1 MTRASSLRERAVVA
15 IRAGI
20 VTGEIPAGEICSAPA
35 LAQRLGV
42 SATPVREAMLD
53 LANEGLV
60 EPVRNRGFRVVPM
73 TERDLDE
80 IFQLRFFL
88 EIPAMVALAEQTQL
102 LTSQRVERF
111 RAMLDEL
118 EAHAEAGDLAEMID
132 GDRQFHSEL
141 LGLFENRRLVELVE
155 RLRGYTR
162 RYGMPAL
169 DRDQLITIAADHRRI
184 LDALVEGDK
193 DKVRSIMEE
202 HLAANR
208 GILAGRDGEADGTP
222 AGHEPDA

>member
-1 MTRASSLRERAVVA
+1 VA

-35 LAQRLGV
+35 LAQSLGV

-80 IFQLRFFL
+80 IFQLRYFV
-88 EIPAMVALAEQTQL
+88 EIPAMAALAERGEL
-102 LTSQRVERF
+102 LTSERVERF

-141 LGLFENRRLVELVE
+141 LGLLENRRLVELVE

-169 DRDQLITIAADHRRI
+169 DRDQLIGIAADHRRI
-184 LDALVEGDK
+184 LDALVQGDGEN
-193 DKVRSIMEE
+193 VRRIMEE

-208 GILAGRDGEADGTP
+208 GILAGRDGESDASPDGDEP
-222 AGHEPDA
+222 AA